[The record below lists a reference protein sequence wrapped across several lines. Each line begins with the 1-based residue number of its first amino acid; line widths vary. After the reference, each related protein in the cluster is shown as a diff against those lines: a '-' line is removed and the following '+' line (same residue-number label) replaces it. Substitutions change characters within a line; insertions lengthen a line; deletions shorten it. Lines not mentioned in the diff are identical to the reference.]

1 MQLHAGPIFFSRWK
15 VGSKGNLK
23 DYHREGARAAKK
35 DSGKKHKEYF
45 SLDVPWRPSRLR
57 GSRF

>member
-23 DYHREGARAAKK
+23 DYHREGAR
-35 DSGKKHKEYF
+35 GREEG
-45 SLDVPWRPSRLR
+45 LR
-57 GSRF
+57 QKV